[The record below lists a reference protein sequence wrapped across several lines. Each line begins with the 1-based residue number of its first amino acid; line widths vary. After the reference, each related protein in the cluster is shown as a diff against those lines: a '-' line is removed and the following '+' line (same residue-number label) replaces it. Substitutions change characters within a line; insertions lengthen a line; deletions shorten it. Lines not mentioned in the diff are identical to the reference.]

1 MANKT
6 GNPRMDYLM
15 DKNAETVRQL
25 EKLAEEKAEENGK
38 LIELIH
44 ESRAKRLGNYILHLT
59 NRPE

>member
-1 MANKT
+1 MEKKT
-6 GNPRMDYLM
+6 GDPRMDCLI

-44 ESRAKRLGNYILHLT
+44 QSRAKRLGRKNT
-59 NRPE
+59 RTQ

>member
-15 DKNAETVRQL
+15 DKNAATVRQL

-44 ESRAKRLGNYILHLT
+44 ESRAKRLGRENPL
-59 NRPE
+59 P